1 MKIHSLEV
9 YRTLSRASKRLTK
22 VKVRNILCS
31 IFRHEMHHV
40 VKVLQDYV
48 ANQVIDVMWTEFQ
61 NDVTHNVTSLDE
73 LIERHQVYV
82 NTCLQRYLINL
93 CGNI

>member
-1 MKIHSLEV
+1 MPIDHSK
-9 YRTLSRASKRLTK
+9 SN
-22 VKVRNILCS
+22 NIFCS
-31 IFRHEMHHV
+31 IYRHEMHHV

-82 NTCLQRYLINL
+82 NTCLQRYVIK
-93 CGNI
+93 CCDKI